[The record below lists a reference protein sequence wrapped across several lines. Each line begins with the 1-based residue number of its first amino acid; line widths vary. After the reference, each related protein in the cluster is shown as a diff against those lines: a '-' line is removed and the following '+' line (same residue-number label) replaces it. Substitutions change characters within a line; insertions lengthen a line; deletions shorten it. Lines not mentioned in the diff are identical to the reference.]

1 MCGPPPFCSCSEHS
15 WPAAEAAAPR
25 ATWIHRSTSPARP
38 TLPLLAVTNVPG
50 IEHNEQALTRSAVA
64 SEGPKGVDLDGLL
77 GSWRFVTGAQRQFR
91 GGPPRTF
98 VDIVSR
104 TFQFGSPAGARAF
117 VRFVRDNPG
126 TYLGPLRATLPVAGG
141 GRDGFLL
148 TARGCGC
155 HEENPL
161 FLYVASSGERVTWLM
176 TNGPQV
182 TATSDPPP
190 RCAGSVGPAG

>member
-1 MCGPPPFCSCSEHS
+1 MTGCGSGSGAAS
-15 WPAAEAAAPR
+15 TPAVPAP
-25 ATWIHRSTSPARP
+25 AARP
-38 TLPLLAVTNVPG
+38 TLPLLPVTNVPG
-50 IEHNEQALTRSAVA
+50 IAHDERALTRSFVA
-64 SEGPKGVDLDGLL
+64 SEGPKGVDLNDLL
-77 GSWRFVTGAQRQFR
+77 DRWRFVTAAQRQFK

-104 TFQFGSPAGARAF
+104 TLQFGSPTGARAY

-126 TYLGPLRATLPVAGG
+126 TYLGPLRAAVPVAKG
-141 GRDGFLL
+141 GRDGYLL

-182 TATSDPPP
+182 TA
-190 RCAGSVGPAG
+190 GSTLTLATHAP